1 MIYVLQVA
9 GEREVDVVL
18 SLVMKEIKAYAPI
31 REQLERRHGEWHTV
45 RRLIFP
51 GYVFAET
58 EFTDKIYY
66 KLRETNGVLKILGRP
81 TPLSETEEK
90 RLRPIFEAG
99 VVGINKG
106 HVKDGVLTITE
117 GLLKGRESEIVS
129 YSVRQKRCRLLC
141 VINGRRHSFT
151 VSAEI
156 EKL

>member
-9 GEREVDVVL
+9 GGQETDVVI

-45 RRLIFP
+45 KRLIFP
-51 GYVFAET
+51 GYVFVKT
-58 EFTDKIYY
+58 ELDDKIYY
-66 KLRETNGVLKILGRP
+66 KLRETNGVIKILGRP
-81 TPLSETEEK
+81 TPLYSTEEE
-90 RLRPIFEAG
+90 RLLPIFEAG